1 MALSQQGEESIARR
15 REERRRL
22 RELNAQR
29 RDAGADQASDAV
41 DWQDVAKRLRAEMD
55 NYRKRQKRW
64 AQDEIVQEKAR
75 LLGRFFEVT
84 DNLEHALEHVK
95 PDDPA
100 HQGLQMAYDSML
112 NLLLRE
118 GVERIFA
125 MNRAFDPALHEAI
138 AMVPA
143 PPDQD
148 IEMKVVEVMAPGYR
162 FEDRVLRPAKVVV
175 AKREA

>member
-1 MALSQQGEESIARR
+1 MREAAR
-15 REERRRL
+15 
-22 RELNAQR
+22 A
-29 RDAGADQASDAV
+29 RDAAENEASDAV

-75 LLGRFFEVT
+75 LLTRFLDVA
-84 DNLEHALEHVK
+84 DNLEHALKHVK
-95 PDDPA
+95 PEDPT

-112 NLLLRE
+112 NLLIRE
-118 GVERIFA
+118 GAERIFA
-125 MNRAFDPALHEAI
+125 QGRSFDPALHEAI

-148 IEMKVVEVMAPGYR
+148 AEMKVVEVMAPGYR
-162 FEDRVLRPAKVVV
+162 FEERVLRPSKVVV
-175 AKREA
+175 AKRDA